1 MQFYKVPHSP
11 FILAAR
17 YVFIIAIMI
26 LSRLVE
32 SINFKCCV
40 FNLCD
45 ECYFEPRPCEPC
57 VRSCIEPKRQKY
69 IQAGRKIADRILNR
83 SDNNPIKNAN
93 EEEFLADSSQN

>member
-1 MQFYKVPHSP
+1 MKFYEVPFSAYV
-11 FILAAR
+11 LAVR
-17 YVFIIAIMI
+17 YFFIILIMI

-93 EEEFLADSSQN
+93 EEKFLADSSQN